1 MASTTGA
8 AMNSTGSTGQSFC
21 TLVTD
26 GDVAVATYHRP
37 ALSDEDNIEQM
48 GQELFSLVE
57 QQNFRRVILNLNMV
71 EYLTSATI
79 GKWIT
84 LHRKLARNDGS
95 LVLCEIQPSIRDI
108 LETSRL
114 LSYFNTADSV
124 ENARQ
129 QFP

>member
-1 MASTTGA
+1 
-8 AMNSTGSTGQSFC
+8 MNGPGSPSPSFF
-21 TLVTD
+21 TLIVE
-26 GDVAVATYHRP
+26 GDLAVATYHRT

-48 GQELFSLVE
+48 GHELFSLVE
-57 QQNFRRVILNLNMV
+57 QQNFRRVILNVSMV
-71 EYLTSATI
+71 QYMTSAAI

-95 LVLCEIQPSIRDI
+95 LVLCEIQPPIREI

-124 ENARQ
+124 ESARSR
-129 QFP
+129 FPDGGEGA

>member
-1 MASTTGA
+1 MNGPGASKP
-8 AMNSTGSTGQSFC
+8 SFF
-21 TLVTD
+21 TLISD
-26 GDVAVATYHRP
+26 GDVAVATYHRT

-57 QQNFRRVILNLNMV
+57 QQQFRRVILNVSMV
-71 EYLTSATI
+71 QYMTSAAI

-84 LHRKLARNDGS
+84 LHRKLARNNGA
-95 LVLCEIQPSIRDI
+95 LVLCEIQPSIREI

-124 ENARQ
+124 EAARQ
-129 QFP
+129 QLPNGEGE